1 MRARAFSLRGVQE
14 LSLVSVLRTMLLAEA
29 EEDEDEGGEGEVGL
43 GVCMRVVLLSLV
55 INRASSGGRPVV
67 AVAD

>member
-29 EEDEDEGGEGEVGL
+29 EDEEEEGEGEVG
-43 GVCMRVVLLSLV
+43 VCKRELICCVCGLS
-55 INRASSGGRPVV
+55 SSGGRPMV
-67 AVAD
+67 ALAG

>member
-29 EEDEDEGGEGEVGL
+29 AEEEEGEGGEGEVSVCVSCCCGL
-43 GVCMRVVLLSLV
+43 LW
-55 INRASSGGRPVV
+55 SGGGLVW
-67 AVAD
+67 